1 MKFDKLSDLDLE
13 GKHAFLA
20 PSSSSWL
27 RYSEERLRDRWRTIR
42 AAEEGT
48 ELHALAAKLI
58 DKKIKLQKTQKTL
71 NMYVNDCIG
80 FGLETEVPLY
90 YSEFAFGHADAI
102 GYSEKQK
109 ILRVSDLKTG
119 VTIPSREQLMVY
131 DALFFLQ
138 YGNRLKINPND
149 LVTENRIYQNNQ
161 IDFWVAEPAEIM
173 QIMDIIEKDSF
184 ILQKVKGE
192 C

>member
-1 MKFDKLSDLDLE
+1 MKFNRHLDLYLD
-13 GKHAFLA
+13 GKHSFLA

-27 RYSEERLRDRWRTIR
+27 RYSEERLKERWKTIH

-48 ELHALAAKLI
+48 ELHELASRLI
-58 DKKIKLQKTQKTL
+58 DKKIKVQKTAKTF

-90 YSEFAFGHADAI
+90 YSEFCFGHADAI

-119 VTIPSREQLMVY
+119 VSIPSRDQLMVY
-131 DALFFLQ
+131 DALFFLE
-138 YGNRLKINPND
+138 YGTRLGITPEE
-149 LVTENRIYQNNQ
+149 VTVENRIYQNNQ
-161 IDFWVAEPAEIM
+161 IDLWIAEPNDILAIM
-173 QIMDIIEKDSF
+173 GIIQKDNF
-184 ILQKVKGE
+184 ILEKMKGE